1 MTKTMNRK
9 VLYSREEADFLSKR
23 EKQWKIHDQQKI
35 DVILSQIDHADSL
48 MEIGCGS
55 GQILKVLVNRFP
67 HVVGVDESADRLR
80 HATQTCPSAEFI
92 KAKAEELEF
101 KEEFNVVLTSQMLHE
116 IKMFGTK
123 KKMERILFVIW
134 RALRSGGK
142 YFLLD
147 HLDPG
152 NGDVRIRISKS
163 TEKLLHEFVTKFSY
177 RPVHLKKLSRGK
189 YKISKRDL
197 QDFVTKTWS
206 LNSPMETMEM
216 NETHA
221 SFSEK
226 EARKITQNVGF
237 STRKFITFTNIEGDL
252 KLHNISLEGKTDPW
266 NRKFMLVTLKP

>member
-1 MTKTMNRK
+1 MTKVMNRK
-9 VLYSREEADFLSKR
+9 VLYSREEADFLS
-23 EKQWKIHDQQKI
+23 EKERKVHDQQKT
-35 DVILSQIDHADSL
+35 DVILGQIDHADSL

-55 GQILKVLVNRFP
+55 GQILKDLVNRIP
-67 HVVGVDESADRLR
+67 YVVGVDESADRLR
-80 HATQTCPSAEFI
+80 HAAQTCPGVKLI

-101 KEEFNVVLTSQMLHE
+101 KEEFDVVLTSQMLHE
-116 IKMFGTK
+116 VKMFGTK
-123 KKMERILFVIW
+123 KEMERILFVIW
-134 RALRSGGK
+134 RALKPGGK
-142 YFLLD
+142 YLLLD

-152 NGDVRIRISKS
+152 KGLVKIKIPDS
-163 TEKLLHEFVTKFSY
+163 TEKLLYEFAAKFSY
-177 RPVHLKKLSRGK
+177 RPVYLKKLSKGK

-226 EARKITQNVGF
+226 EAKKITQNAGF
-237 STRKFITFTNIEGDL
+237 SIKQFITFTNIEGDL

-266 NRKFMLVTLKP
+266 NRKFMLVASKP